1 MSPARS
7 RQRGPRILI
16 PWHSCRGYG
25 PKCWTTR
32 NEFRD
37 IYAARRSSDRST
49 ILKRSR
55 SCDSLPAQGATNIGK
70 KLELRSSDR
79 AKLDVILGEAA
90 ELFAWPGGRSFD
102 TDDPGKLLPA
112 GFSGSGDFAGF
123 VLGVFSLDQIAF
135 EYIGPCDGD
144 SCARFGYDVPVAVSG
159 YVAKTPFN
167 RVTLGYHGT
176 FDVDSRSANLIHMTV
191 IPTDVSTA
199 LPGVCDL
206 RTGMTYTRATMDSGE
221 FTIPESTEKEFL
233 SADGEYFVN
242 RSFYKGCRQYTS
254 ESTLTFGDDDL
265 PATPLEPAKVSAA
278 LPVAGSEVQ
287 LRLVT
292 KIDSERNGAG
302 DALEATLVHPVP
314 DTRGGTIRAG
324 TVFLGRLG
332 QVEKV
337 YLPREHIILTMRF
350 NTIILNGAP
359 VALTLSPIGKMDAR
373 GEEIY
378 SFLKGKLLLDKNFV
392 SRWRVV
398 P

>member
-1 MSPARS
+1 
-7 RQRGPRILI
+7 
-16 PWHSCRGYG
+16 
-25 PKCWTTR
+25 
-32 NEFRD
+32 
-37 IYAARRSSDRST
+37 
-49 ILKRSR
+49 
-55 SCDSLPAQGATNIGK
+55 
-70 KLELRSSDR
+70 
-79 AKLDVILGEAA
+79 
-90 ELFAWPGGRSFD
+90 
-102 TDDPGKLLPA
+102 
-112 GFSGSGDFAGF
+112 
-123 VLGVFSLDQIAF
+123 
-135 EYIGPCDGD
+135 
-144 SCARFGYDVPVAVSG
+144 
-159 YVAKTPFN
+159 
-167 RVTLGYHGT
+167 
-176 FDVDSRSANLIHMTV
+176 
-191 IPTDVSTA
+191 
-199 LPGVCDL
+199 
-206 RTGMTYTRATMDSGE
+206 MTYTRATMDSGE

-287 LRLVT
+287 VRLVT